1 MQEFKFGLLP
11 IKHWLAFE
19 DIDDEC
25 LNQAIHLSNLPF
37 AFHHIALMPDC
48 HSGYG
53 MPIGGVLATEGAI
66 VPNAVGVDIGCG
78 MIAVRTDLHDI
89 NQEAI
94 TEIIAVA
101 RTTIPVGY
109 EHHATRQVVSAEDAI
124 LFASAEKHDS
134 PVIRM
139 EMDRAQYQVG
149 TLGSGN
155 HFIELQKGSD
165 GRIWLM
171 VHSGSRN
178 VGKRVC
184 DYYNQRALAL
194 NSKWGSVYVP
204 REWDLAFL
212 RIEDDIGNEYIAA
225 MQWCMSFARLNR
237 KLMMQRLLNIFNK
250 VTGGIGEFE
259 IQTHHNY
266 AAKEEHFGKKV
277 WVHRKGAIRMR
288 AEEQGIIPGSMGTP
302 SYIVEGLGN
311 LDSFCSASH
320 GAGRRMSRAAAN
332 KTITEQEAQAAMQG
346 IVHDRF
352 HGKYEEAPQ
361 AYKNIED
368 VMSWQKDLVKPIVK
382 LQPLGV
388 MKG

>member
-1 MQEFKFGLLP
+1 MQEFKFGRLP

-78 MIAVRTDLHDI
+78 MIAVRTGLQAI
-89 NQEAI
+89 SSEAVTKI
-94 TEIIAVA
+94 IEIA
-101 RTTIPVGY
+101 RNTIPVGY
-109 EHHATRQVVSAEDAI
+109 EHHKTRQVVQDEDAE
-124 LFASAEKHDS
+124 LFVTARNHQS
-134 PVIRM
+134 PIIR
-139 EMDRAQYQVG
+139 EELESAQYQVG

-155 HFIELQKGSD
+155 HFVELQKGSD

-184 DYYNQRALAL
+184 DYYNQRALSL
-194 NSKWGSVYVP
+194 NAKWGTKEVP
-204 REWDLAFL
+204 KEWDLAFL
-212 RIEDDIGNEYIAA
+212 PMSKDICSEYIAA
-225 MQWCMSFARLNR
+225 MEWCMAFAALNR
-237 KLMMQRLLNIFNK
+237 KLMMERLLNIFTK
-250 VTGGIGEFE
+250 VTGGLGEIE
-259 IQTHHNY
+259 IQTRHNY
-266 AAKEEHFGKKV
+266 AAQEEHFGKSV

-288 AEEQGIIPGSMGTP
+288 FNEEGIIPGSMGTP

-311 LDSFCSASH
+311 PESFCSASH
-320 GAGRRMSRAAAN
+320 GAGRRMSRSAAN
-332 KTITEQEAQAAMQG
+332 KTITEQEAQEAMKG
-346 IVHDRF
+346 IVHGRF
-352 HGKYEEAPQ
+352 YGKYEEAPQ
-361 AYKNIED
+361 AYKNIEN
-368 VMSWQKDLVKPIVK
+368 VMKWQKDLVKPIVK

>member
-1 MQEFKFGLLP
+1 MHEFKFGRLP
-11 IKHWLAFE
+11 VKHWLAFE

-78 MIAVRTDLHDI
+78 MFAVRSTLHEVRK
-89 NQEAI
+89 EAI
-94 TEIIAVA
+94 AEIFAIA
-101 RTTIPVGY
+101 RKTIPVGY
-109 EHHATRQVVSAEDAI
+109 EHHTNRQMVCDEGTKLFVSARN
-124 LFASAEKHDS
+124 HQS
-134 PVIRM
+134 PIVREEM
-139 EMDRAQYQVG
+139 ERAQYQVG

-155 HFIELQKGSD
+155 HFVELQKGSD

-184 DYYNQRALAL
+184 DYYNQRALSL
-194 NSKWGSVYVP
+194 NAKWGTKEVP
-204 REWDLAFL
+204 KEWDLAFL
-212 RIEDDIGNEYIAA
+212 PLEKEIGREYISA
-225 MQWCMSFARLNR
+225 MEWCMAFAELNR
-237 KLMMQRLLNIFNK
+237 QLMMDRLLNIFTK
-250 VTGGIGEFE
+250 VTGGLGEIE
-259 IQTHHNY
+259 IQTRHNY
-266 AAKEEHFGKKV
+266 ATQEEHFGKNV

-288 AEEQGIIPGSMGTP
+288 LGEEGIIPGSMGTP

-311 LDSFCSASH
+311 QESYCSASH
-320 GAGRRMSRAAAN
+320 GAGRRMSRSAAN
-332 KTITEQEAQAAMQG
+332 KTITEQEAQEAMEG
-346 IVHDRF
+346 IVHGRF
-352 HGKYEEAPQ
+352 YGKYEEAPQ
-361 AYKNIED
+361 AYKNIEN
-368 VMSWQKDLVKPIVK
+368 VMKWQKDLVKPIVK